1 MYEEKIIEKILERN
15 WLFHEITNLKDTL
28 YNLSVE
34 IYNELTLLERFELVR
49 ERQVTKGYLGLSIE
63 KFFIENVMLALK
75 EKIAETV
82 KNMLE
87 NATINFGGN
96 TNEVSERSVG
106 GKSHKERPTNEKKN
120 SEDEE

>member
-1 MYEEKIIEKILERN
+1 MYEEKIKEKILERN

-120 SEDEE
+120 SEAEE

>member
-1 MYEEKIIEKILERN
+1 MYEEKIKEKILERN
-15 WLFHEITNLKDTL
+15 WSFHEITNLNDTL

>member
-1 MYEEKIIEKILERN
+1 MYEEKIKEKILERN

-106 GKSHKERPTNEKKN
+106 GKAHKERPTNEKKN

>member
-1 MYEEKIIEKILERN
+1 MYEEKIKEKILERN

-49 ERQVTKGYLGLSIE
+49 ERQVTKGYLGLSID

-96 TNEVSERSVG
+96 TNEVSEGSMG
-106 GKSHKERPTNEKKN
+106 GESHQERPSDEKEDSKN
-120 SEDEE
+120 KE

>member
-1 MYEEKIIEKILERN
+1 MYEEKIKEKILERN

-106 GKSHKERPTNEKKN
+106 GKSHKERPTNEKK
-120 SEDEE
+120 SRLIEE